1 MDTWE
6 FESLLGRM
14 TTTQPSP
21 SETLF
26 DLISALTDMRA
37 AVNGYKANMI
47 EEGWSPEAAEE
58 VCKHLLITLHTKS
71 FLTTDTKPLDKMQ

>member
-1 MDTWE
+1 
-6 FESLLGRM
+6 
-14 TTTQPSP
+14 
-21 SETLF
+21 
-26 DLISALTDMRA
+26 MRA

>member
-1 MDTWE
+1 
-6 FESLLGRM
+6 M
-14 TTTQPSP
+14 TAIQPSP

-37 AVNGYKANMI
+37 AVNGYKSNMI

-58 VCKHLLITLHTKS
+58 VCKHLLITLHTKT
-71 FLTTDTKPLDKMQ
+71 FLMSDSEPLDSD